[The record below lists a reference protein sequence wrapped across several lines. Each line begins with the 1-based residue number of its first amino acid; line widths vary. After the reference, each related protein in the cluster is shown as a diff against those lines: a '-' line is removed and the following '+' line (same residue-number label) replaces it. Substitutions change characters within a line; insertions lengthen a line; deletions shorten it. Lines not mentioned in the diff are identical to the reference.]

1 MFEGIFPWPN
11 SVQRVPDEIM
21 NDGNKWY
28 SVAAGFFPGN
38 KAPRLQNYF
47 IYLSRWKSIDSL
59 SPPSGFRMKKFKA
72 SEGLKWVEMN
82 NWGELRLTTYLSDYK
97 KLHFLEIQT
106 LS

>member
-11 SVQRVPDEIM
+11 AVQRVPDEIM

-47 IYLSRWKSIDSL
+47 IYLSRWKSIESL
-59 SPPSGFRMKKFKA
+59 YCHQVVLERKSFRT
-72 SEGLKWVEMN
+72 SEGLNWVEMN
-82 NWGELRLTTYLSDYK
+82 IWGDFRLTTYLSDYK
-97 KLHFLEIQT
+97 KLHFLEIQI
-106 LS
+106 